1 MFRKKMLLVSIM
13 LVLLLTGAAVG
24 GTALAQG
31 PDQAP
36 PTPGPLASIMEQFWQ
51 SLADRFH
58 VTVEEVHDA
67 VAEAAAEALQ
77 PLVDEGKL
85 PQERVDALVEKMRA
99 GNVPPFF
106 LPQRKTPQQQ
116 QRRRRGAI
124 LRFDRKMLEAAAGD
138 LGMEPREVLGEIVGG
153 KTLAQVVEDHG
164 GDADAVLA
172 TLRDTADAMIDQ
184 ALENGRLAE
193 EQADKARERIH
204 GFLDEHGLDIGARF
218 FAAPF
223 MQQGPQ
229 RRGHPFGPGQG
240 GSQRP
245 FNPGQGPAAPSPSG
259 A

>member
-58 VTVEEVHDA
+58 VTVDEVHDA
-67 VAEAAAEALQ
+67 LAEAAAEALQ

-85 PQERVDALVEKMRA
+85 PQERVDALVDKMRE
-99 GNVPPFF
+99 GKVPPFF
-106 LPQRKTPQQQ
+106 LPQRKTPRQQ
-116 QRRRRGAI
+116 QRRVAI
-124 LRFDRKMLEAAAGD
+124 LRFDRKMLEAAADD

-172 TLRDTADAMIDQ
+172 TLHNTADAMIDQ
-184 ALENGRLAE
+184 ALENGHLAE
-193 EQADKARERIH
+193 EQAGKVREKIH

-223 MQQGPQ
+223 MQQRPQ
-229 RRGHPFGPGQG
+229 QRGHPFGPQG
-240 GSQRP
+240 GPQRP
-245 FNPGQGPAAPSPSG
+245 FNPGQGPAAPPPSG